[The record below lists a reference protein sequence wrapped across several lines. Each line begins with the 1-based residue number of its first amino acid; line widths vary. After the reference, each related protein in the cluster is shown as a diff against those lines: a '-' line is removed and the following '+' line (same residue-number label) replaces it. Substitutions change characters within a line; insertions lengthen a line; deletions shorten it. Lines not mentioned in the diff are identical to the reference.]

1 MISSDVLVFGRSGSR
16 QLLQYSHCHGFL
28 DLLHRDYRRLPGCPW
43 LLPQLLFLLGPR
55 GEKGDTAVAS
65 GSLTPQ
71 EIGVVEDK
79 TAAFF
84 PWNLRTRKEDSC
96 CKTHD
101 CEPLII
107 YTPFFGA
114 ESQTFQLS
122 PMAAFFLQNLQAE
135 KERQSD
141 RTLKF
146 IRCNKKTSKI
156 KAVQDLIATSTMLLD
171 LTWFGNVLYCKDV
184 SDLRILGLVVK
195 VGG

>member
-28 DLLHRDYRRLPGCPW
+28 DLLNRDYRRLPGCPW

-122 PMAAFFLQNLQAE
+122 PWPLFFFLQNLQT
-135 KERQSD
+135 ERKTVRQDSEVHQMQQKKHQKSKRC
-141 RTLKF
+141 RT
-146 IRCNKKTSKI
+146 
-156 KAVQDLIATSTMLLD
+156 
-171 LTWFGNVLYCKDV
+171 
-184 SDLRILGLVVK
+184 
-195 VGG
+195 